1 VPHYTGTSRFVHWWP
16 WGMMVFGVVQYL
28 TDPRYLGYTILFV
41 LGGLVF
47 AWVLP
52 WRFVVVEEG
61 IGLWFA
67 FGKRRFLPKS
77 EVVVRAGLGSPVA
90 YRGENRRFGYPLTD
104 GFLERRRKA
113 LTEVLKFLGFH
124 LI

>member
-1 VPHYTGTSRFVHWWP
+1 MATYVGQSRFAQWWP
-16 WGMMVFGVVQYL
+16 WCMVLFGVVQLL
-28 TDPRYLGYTILFV
+28 TDVHHLGYAVLFV
-41 LGGLVF
+41 GCGVLS
-47 AWVLP
+47 AWILP

-67 FGKRRFLPKS
+67 FGRRRFLPKS

-104 GFLERRRKA
+104 GFVERRRRA
-113 LTEVLKFLGFH
+113 LTEVLAFLGFR
-124 LI
+124 LV